1 MEASRLR
8 TLMMKSRL
16 LPQALCFLS
25 LFLILGVQANAQSC
39 QELAGSSQ
47 PIALG
52 NVASLNGFLPFSGNP
67 NSIWNQNIS
76 AAPVDPNSANILATI
91 TDGGEPSKL
100 HPDFGPDYGIPYVV
114 VDSTTQPFINMNGP
128 TAGPPNTN
136 ASQSDDVVEPAPP
149 TAPIEG
155 AQPDCLDWPASEYYF
170 GDTHMLVVDRAQ
182 CWLYETYLTT
192 RCDGAYSVT
201 GQSIFDMY
209 YGEQRPWGWTSSDAA
224 GDSVFAGLLKYD
236 EVYNAVHNSQPISHA
251 VRFTVENTKGDRNGG
266 AFVLPATHASAWRP
280 QGDNMAVM
288 GMRIR
293 LKASTNI
300 SSFSAENQAIFTAL
314 KNYGA
319 ILADNGSNMNITGAT
334 DSRWNN
340 DDLGNWHGGG
350 SVDCAVATGTEGCY
364 LTAADF
370 DVLQMS
376 PETDNSPDTDP
387 GETYS
392 YMDSASAPYT
402 VEDTILGKTAA
413 GDTITGQPV
422 GTSIIGGLGPE
433 GAVTLGYNCYNDG
446 TNGTV
451 DTGTVNTG
459 CVNTDYS
466 TDTAGPPPAINSF
479 GAYISTGGIPTGS
492 NLCGGTV
499 DPGVPILFTYNV
511 TSSVPVIPGMGNG
524 YNYIDNAGPV
534 RISNSPA
541 AGDGEYLFTT
551 PTATQSYTLYSM
563 NADGMTI
570 GTPCILYV
578 AHSTLPVP
586 VMTPSAGTYSTA
598 INVTISAPGYPLAT
612 IYYTSDGT
620 VPTIPYPTSTNSSTQ
635 WIYTAPITITS
646 TSASGEQIKAIAVDS
661 AEPSMFGSVPS
672 GVSSAVYVVNSQAA
686 TPVIS
691 PVSGTYNT
699 DNAPLAVTITDTTV
713 PIDVNQDGD
722 TAVIY
727 YTTDGSAP
735 GGDAYG
741 DTTGTSI
748 ACGNPCTA
756 NIPAGTITVNAV
768 ADAVGYSE
776 SPVATVA
783 YKETISYFTVAVA
796 PTALTIDP
804 NGKPVTVSV
813 TVTSLGGYTGKVNL
827 SCSGLPSGN
836 ACLFNPAAVTVTASA
851 AGVSTLTISAGQN
864 ASLHH
869 GSFPLLPGGATLAV
883 ALCFFGFKKRRR
895 LQLIV
900 LLAASVIGLSLFTGC
915 SSTGSVPVTVTVTIT
930 GTDSNGLATVN
941 SYVTLT
947 QR

>member
-1 MEASRLR
+1 MDASRLR
-8 TLMMKSRL
+8 TLMKSRL

-25 LFLILGVQANAQSC
+25 LFLIFGVQANAQSC
-39 QELAGSSQ
+39 QELAGSSK

-91 TDGGEPSKL
+91 TNGGEPAKL

-128 TAGPPNTN
+128 TAGPPNSN

-149 TAPIEG
+149 TALIEG

-182 CWLYETYLTT
+182 CWIYETYLTT
-192 RCDGAYSVT
+192 RCNGVYSVS

-236 EVYNAVHNSQPISHA
+236 EVYNAAHNSQPISHA

-280 QGDNMAVM
+280 QGDNEAVM

-300 SSFSAENQAIFTAL
+300 SSFSAENQSIFTAL

-319 ILADNGSNMNITGAT
+319 ILADNGSNMFISGTT
-334 DSRWNN
+334 DSRWNT

-350 SVDCAVATGTEGCY
+350 SIDCAVATGTEGCY
-364 LTAADF
+364 ITAADF

-402 VEDTILGKTAA
+402 VEDTILGKTAK
-413 GDTITGQPV
+413 GDTITGQLV

-433 GAVTLGYNCYNDG
+433 GAVSLGYNCYNDG
-446 TNGTV
+446 GEGTV
-451 DTGTVNTG
+451 DTGTVDTG

-466 TDTAGPPPAINSF
+466 TDTAGPPPTINSF
-479 GAYISTGGIPTGS
+479 GAYISVNGTPTGID
-492 NLCGGTV
+492 LCGSTV
-499 DPGVPILFTYNV
+499 DPGTPILFTYNV

-534 RISNSPA
+534 RISNLPA
-541 AGDGEYLFTT
+541 TGDGEYLFTA

-570 GTPCILYV
+570 SNPCILYV
-578 AHSTLPVP
+578 AKSVLPVP
-586 VMTPSAGTYSTA
+586 VLTPSAGTYSTV
-598 INVTISAPGYPLAT
+598 INVTISAPGYPRAT
-612 IYYTSDGT
+612 IYYTTDGT

-646 TSASGEQIKAIAVDS
+646 ASGEQIKAIAVDS
-661 AEPSMFGSVPS
+661 ADPSMFGSVPS
-672 GVSSAVYVVNSQAA
+672 GVASAVYVVNSQAA

-691 PVSGTYNT
+691 PVSGTYTT
-699 DNAPLAVTITDTTV
+699 DNAPLTVTITDTAV
-713 PIDVNQDGD
+713 PIDVIQDGD

-727 YTTDGSAP
+727 YTTDGSTP

-776 SPVATVA
+776 SQVATVT

-796 PTALTIDP
+796 PTALAIDP
-804 NGKPVTVSV
+804 SGKPGTVSV
-813 TVTSLGGYTGKVNL
+813 TVTSLGGYTGTVNL
-827 SCSGLPSGN
+827 SCSGLPLGD
-836 ACLFNPAAVTVTASA
+836 ACLFNPAVVTVTASA
-851 AGVSTLTISAGQN
+851 AGVSALTIRAGQN

-869 GSFPLLPGGATLAV
+869 GSFPLLPGVATLAV

-915 SSTGSVPVTVTVTIT
+915 STTVSMSEPVTVKVTIT

-941 SYVTLT
+941 SNLTLT
-947 QR
+947 QM